1 MGEREAGAAGRWQ
14 PVIGPADLCGGGES
28 SGPPAATD
36 MARCHLLMIWY
47 RRSICLYSFWRLWG
61 MCKAETLTFK
71 RARDVRAHSR
81 CVIGPQW
88 EKPPGHGA
96 PEG

>member
-1 MGEREAGAAGRWQ
+1 MAASDR
-14 PVIGPADLCGGGES
+14 ADLCWGGES

-71 RARDVRAHSR
+71 RARDV
-81 CVIGPQW
+81 
-88 EKPPGHGA
+88 EGA
-96 PEG
+96 QQVRDRPSVGKAALVTARQRGRGAQGML